1 MLVLCPVMTFGLC
14 CLITHLCPMPV
25 NLDKNSKVSFK
36 SNNKKI
42 IYCKCASVKHFWSIF
57 TWAQSKGIGKR
68 LLRPGIANISSHHW
82 HNRSNL
88 WKCSIQGIKMPLIQ
102 VLVWL
107 NYSALWSNHLTAVI
121 GKKFEIHFIS
131 LVIHMRP
138 GPTLWFSNFNLWLLI
153 NTHIE
158 IFKST

>member
-1 MLVLCPVMTFGLC
+1 MLVLCPVMMFRLC

-25 NLDKNSKVSFK
+25 NLDKYSKVSFK

-82 HNRSNL
+82 HNCSNL
-88 WKCSIQGIKMPLIQ
+88 WKLLHPKMQYSGNENAPNSHVSVTKLFSFVIKSFDSGDWEEIRNSLHQPRHPDE
-102 VLVWL
+102 
-107 NYSALWSNHLTAVI
+107 AWSYFMI
-121 GKKFEIHFIS
+121 
-131 LVIHMRP
+131 
-138 GPTLWFSNFNLWLLI
+138 
-153 NTHIE
+153 
-158 IFKST
+158 